1 MVGLD
6 PEDFLFDSLQTLYDY
21 HPITLTTAG
30 KSFVHVADGPDGPVS
45 ISLNT
50 PDTSA
55 RNWELHA
62 SSIWVSS
69 IYLADHIARLQ
80 IDTSIGAQPPPF
92 RILELGASAG
102 LPSILIAKL
111 FPNISV
117 IASDYPD
124 QALIGALTDNV
135 QANNV
140 ADNCRAVPFAWG
152 TDPAQFIPGVGDGF
166 DLVIAA
172 DTLWNTDFHAIF
184 IDALKRTLRKTSSA
198 RVHLVAGLHTGR
210 YTIKG
215 FIERA
220 VASGL
225 ELISIDENEANGNR
239 SREWSAEKSGEDEG
253 ERRRWIIWIQ
263 LKWADL

>member
-1 MVGLD
+1 MDVLE
-6 PEDFLFDSLQTLYDY
+6 PEDLLFDSLQMLYDY

-30 KSFVHVADGPDGPVS
+30 KPFTHVVDGQGGAIS
-45 ISLNT
+45 ISLKT

-55 RNWELHA
+55 RNWDLHA

-69 IYLADHIARLQ
+69 IYLADHIGRLQ
-80 IDTSIGAQPPPF
+80 LDTSIDAQPPF

-111 FPNISV
+111 FPSISV

-124 QALIGALTDNV
+124 QALISALSDNV

-166 DLVIAA
+166 DMVIAA
-172 DTLWNTDFHAIF
+172 DTLWNIDFHAIF
-184 IDALKRTLRKTSSA
+184 IDALKRTLRRTSSA

-210 YTIKG
+210 YTIQG
-215 FIERA
+215 FLKRA

-225 ELISIDENEANGNR
+225 ELISIDENEANGGP
-239 SREWSAEKSGEDEG
+239 SREWSAEKSGEDEK